1 MSFHLFQINELYSNA
16 NGAIQF
22 IELTIG
28 NINGESF
35 WQGQS
40 IDVIQGN
47 AVHSFRFTTNLP
59 NPNTANKSVLI
70 ATQGFADLNFITPD
84 HIVPD
89 GFLFTSGS
97 ATVNFA
103 DADAIA
109 YTNLPINGVHSID
122 RNGTIQVNSPKNF
135 AGVTGTVPS
144 NTILGTSGP
153 DQLVGTNAD
162 NTIEA
167 GDGNDRLNGLLG
179 NDLLNG
185 GTGIDT
191 AIYSDNS
198 SAYTINSTKDG
209 ISISGPEGSDTL
221 INTER
226 LDFQNKKWIWQLPMF
241 LRKTAGSLAALVKP
255 GIIGEKYKQ
264 LMELPS
270 AAVKDTFPVSRQI
283 SLPESIQRLLNVPAK
298 EDAVASIVGNVLE
311 GNEQLGVLSQVSAAE
326 ISTYMQNILLRD
338 TDQMSMASA
347 LEVRVPFLDYEL
359 VEYVMG
365 IKDEFKNPLFPKK
378 LLVDSM
384 GDLLPDEIVHRK
396 KMGFTFPWQH
406 WLKNEL
412 KEFCNERIQSLSKRN
427 FMNGKEVID
436 RWNRFLQGDPGIRWP
451 DIWICVVLENWLLEN
466 QIEN

>member
-1 MSFHLFQINELYSNA
+1 MSFHLFHINELYSNA
-16 NGAIQF
+16 NGSIQF

-84 HIVPD
+84 YIVPD

-103 DADAIA
+103 GADAVTYA
-109 YTNLPINGVHSID
+109 NLPINSVHSID

-144 NTILGTSGP
+144 NTILGTNGP

-167 GDGNDRLNGLLG
+167 SDGNDRLNGLLG

-226 LDFQNKKWIWQLPMF
+226 LDFQNKNLAFDLAQGQS
-241 LRKTAGSLAALVKP
+241 AGNTVR
-255 GIIGEKYKQ
+255 IIGAAFDANNIIPEYVAIGLQ
-264 LMELPS
+264 LFDSGQSLLNVSELVVNSTLFQSMTGSTSNEAFVNHVYQNVVGESPS
-270 AAVKDTFPVSRQI
+270 AAERDLYVGMLKGNGGTLTQA
-283 SLPESIQRLLNVPAK
+283 ELLILAAN
-298 EDAVASIVGNVLE
+298 AVVNETNINLVGLLQNGAE
-311 GNEQLGVLSQVSAAE
+311 FSA
-326 ISTYMQNILLRD
+326 
-338 TDQMSMASA
+338 
-347 LEVRVPFLDYEL
+347 
-359 VEYVMG
+359 
-365 IKDEFKNPLFPKK
+365 
-378 LLVDSM
+378 
-384 GDLLPDEIVHRK
+384 
-396 KMGFTFPWQH
+396 
-406 WLKNEL
+406 
-412 KEFCNERIQSLSKRN
+412 
-427 FMNGKEVID
+427 
-436 RWNRFLQGDPGIRWP
+436 
-451 DIWICVVLENWLLEN
+451 
-466 QIEN
+466 

>member
-1 MSFHLFQINELYSNA
+1 MSFHLFRINELYSNA
-16 NGAIQF
+16 SGSVQF
-22 IELTIG
+22 IEFTIS

-70 ATQGFADLNFITPD
+70 VTQSFANLNLITPD
-84 HIVPD
+84 YIVPD

-103 DADAIA
+103 GADAVT
-109 YTNLPINGVHSID
+109 YNNLPINGIHSID

-144 NTILGTSGP
+144 NTILGTNGP

-191 AIYSDNS
+191 AIYSGNS
-198 SAYTINSTKDG
+198 SAFIIDSTKDG
-209 ISISGPEGSDTL
+209 ISISGQEGSDTL

-226 LDFQNKKWIWQLPMF
+226 LDFQDKDFAFDLAQGQS
-241 LRKTAGSLAALVKP
+241 AGNTVR
-255 GIIGEKYKQ
+255 IIGAAFDANNIIPEYVAIGLQ
-264 LMELPS
+264 LFDSGQSLLGVSELVVNSALFQSMTGSVSNEAFVNHVYRNVVGELPS
-270 AAVKDTFPVSRQI
+270 ATERDLYVGMLKDSGGTLTQA
-283 SLPESIQRLLNVPAK
+283 ELLILAAN
-298 EDAVASIVGNVLE
+298 ASVNETNINLVGLLQNGAE
-311 GNEQLGVLSQVSAAE
+311 FSA
-326 ISTYMQNILLRD
+326 
-338 TDQMSMASA
+338 
-347 LEVRVPFLDYEL
+347 
-359 VEYVMG
+359 
-365 IKDEFKNPLFPKK
+365 
-378 LLVDSM
+378 
-384 GDLLPDEIVHRK
+384 
-396 KMGFTFPWQH
+396 
-406 WLKNEL
+406 
-412 KEFCNERIQSLSKRN
+412 
-427 FMNGKEVID
+427 
-436 RWNRFLQGDPGIRWP
+436 
-451 DIWICVVLENWLLEN
+451 
-466 QIEN
+466 